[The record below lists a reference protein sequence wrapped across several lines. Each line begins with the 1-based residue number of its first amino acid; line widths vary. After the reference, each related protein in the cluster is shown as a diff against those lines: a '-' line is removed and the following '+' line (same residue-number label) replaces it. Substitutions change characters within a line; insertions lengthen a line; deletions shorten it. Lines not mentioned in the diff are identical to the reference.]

1 LVVSWVWCE
10 LVRLGGA
17 RWLACDVEEEEDDD
31 VETVR
36 REVEEYI

>member
-17 RWLACDVEEEEDDD
+17 RWLAGDAEEDDD

-36 REVEEYI
+36 REEEEYI